1 MAAIS
6 DNMLSGNMPDD
17 FGRSMGVKLRHARK
31 ARMLRLSELAEIV
44 GCSESLLSKIE
55 NARARPSLQ
64 MLHKIVSSLGI
75 TIASLFFDDNAPSEI
90 VMRQGRRPILDVEAI
105 REGEGI
111 RLESLL
117 ADPANKLLYG
127 SIHIVEP
134 GGSTHGTIR
143 HDGEELGYV
152 IQGEFE
158 LTVDGETFSLKKGDS
173 FFFSSRLPHG
183 YRNPG
188 KTQSRIVW
196 VNTPSTF

>member
-1 MAAIS
+1 MPAIS
-6 DNMLSGNMPDD
+6 DNTLSRNVSYD
-17 FGRSMGVKLRHARK
+17 FGRRMGAKLRHARK

-55 NARARPSLQ
+55 NARTRPSLQ
-64 MLHKIVSSLGI
+64 MLHKIVSSLDI
-75 TIASLFFDDNAPSEI
+75 TIASLFFDSDAPSEI

-117 ADPANKLLYG
+117 TDPANKLLYG

-134 GGSTHGTIR
+134 GGSTHGTIQ

-152 IQGEFE
+152 IQGELE
-158 LTVDGETFSLKKGDS
+158 LTVDGETYSLKKGDS
-173 FFFSSRLPHG
+173 FFFPSHLPHG
-183 YRNPG
+183 YKNAG
-188 KTQSRIVW
+188 KTRSRIVW

>member
-1 MAAIS
+1 MPAIS
-6 DNMLSGNMPDD
+6 DNMLSRNVSDD
-17 FGRSMGVKLRHARK
+17 FGRRMGAKLRHARK
-31 ARMLRLSELAEIV
+31 AKMLRLSELAEIV

-64 MLHKIVSSLGI
+64 MLHKIVSSLDI
-75 TIASLFFDDNAPSEI
+75 TIASLFSDGDAPSEI
-90 VMRQGRRPILDVEAI
+90 VMRQGRRPILDVRAI

-152 IQGEFE
+152 IQGELE
-158 LTVDGETFSLKKGDS
+158 LTVDGETYSLKKGDS
-173 FFFSSRLPHG
+173 FFFPSRLPHG